1 MHFAALAGHHPV
13 NRECISQ
20 LSPVIIRSTEN
31 PFCGCHWS
39 SASQSLVSY

>member
-1 MHFAALAGHHPV
+1 LQILPV
-13 NRECISQ
+13 IWSTE
-20 LSPVIIRSTEN
+20 SPFLRVSSVIIRSTEN